1 MYIESIGQGPDLV
14 LIHGW
19 AMHGGIF
26 APLTDILR
34 ASFTLHLVDLPGH
47 GFSRDETTMELDPQR
62 CAEALIH
69 KVPRAIWIGWS
80 LGGLVSL
87 SAALNYPE
95 HVRGIV
101 EIAASPRF
109 LDAPDWPHGVS
120 QSTFEQ
126 FERGLHDDYRVVVE
140 RFLALEVLGSR
151 DAQTQLRRLRL
162 RTFER
167 GVPAIDA
174 LKQGMQILEHTDMRS
189 SMSRLAIPNLWI
201 AGRRDRLVPPAA
213 MAWSAQ
219 QNPLGRFLELLSGH
233 APFIAD
239 APAVANAIGEFAST
253 ITT

>member
-1 MYIESIGQGPDLV
+1 MYIERIGQGPDLV

-34 ASFTLHLVDLPGH
+34 TSFTLHLVDLPGH
-47 GFSRDETTMELDPQR
+47 GFSRDDTMELDPQR
-62 CAEALIH
+62 CADALID

-87 SAALNYPE
+87 SAALSHPE
-95 HVRGIV
+95 RLRGIV

-109 LDAPDWPHGVS
+109 LEAPDWPHGVS

-126 FERGLHDDYRVVVE
+126 FEQGLVDDYRMVVE
-140 RFLALEVLGSR
+140 RFLALEVLGSP

-167 GVPAIDA
+167 GDPAIDA
-174 LKQGMQILEHTDMRS
+174 LKQGMQILEHADMRS
-189 SMSRLAIPNLWI
+189 SMARLAIPNLWI
-201 AGRRDRLVPPAA
+201 AGRRDRLVPSAA
-213 MAWSAQ
+213 MQWSAQ
-219 QNPLGRFLELLSGH
+219 QNPMGQFLELPSAH

-239 APAVANAIGEFAST
+239 APDVANAIKQFAGA
-253 ITT
+253 ITS